1 MSRWLGRLS
10 IALFVGATGF
20 SGAAESEWVYRGA
33 TGRLIYAP
41 DAQGDRVMD
50 FSAVGYQGGKSP
62 LPTVPTVVS
71 VLPLSGDDTAR
82 IQAAITQVSNLP
94 LGPDGFRG
102 AVELGAGEFQIASQL
117 QINAS
122 GVVLRGAGR
131 ETGGTL
137 LRGTGTGQRDLIQIA
152 GAGSESTTGSTRN
165 LIDKVVPVGA
175 RSFRVNTT
183 SGFSVG
189 DTVRIE
195 RPSTA
200 NWISDL
206 GMDMI
211 PPRTDGGTTTQW
223 QPGSFNIRYSRV
235 ITRIEG
241 DRVFIDAPLA
251 NSFDQQYGG
260 GTIKRT
266 TWDDGI
272 QNIGVE
278 NLRAESDF
286 TSPTDEDHAWN
297 FVSINNAQNV
307 WVRDTASAHFGRSAV
322 LADRF
327 SKWVTVDNVRN
338 ETPKSLITGSRR
350 YTFDLSGQLG
360 LVTNSEANEGRHDFV
375 NNSSRP
381 AGPNVFHNSVANDA
395 LDEAGPHQRWAT
407 GTLFD
412 NITVDGDQINARNR
426 GNFGSG
432 HGWAGANMVIWNS
445 TAESYIVQNPPTA
458 QNWLVGS
465 VGTVI
470 DDDRFGQQEPGYI
483 DSHGTRV
490 DVESLYEAQVEDASR
505 VTTFH
510 WDGTAGDWT
519 NPDAWNQRLTPGEY
533 RVESRDYLVGDIDD
547 FTDDG
552 SGSVDE
558 APIDP
563 AWEAAIQ
570 ANSALP
576 ITGFDD
582 ASGNKNVAFTIQHQL
597 DPGERVVHGSL
608 ALSLKQSG
616 GVIDSDFLRL
626 FDTSPNNK
634 LTFTEL
640 GWDTQIGPSEAF
652 VGVVDLGNSTD
663 QLQSGSVNVQVNDD
677 TAVDWALYTVT
688 VAKSTGTPGTAEVVI
703 ADGESLINGDVGS
716 VSTLGLEGGVLSL
729 ASDGIVEV
737 LQDFEQEAAGGLRIA
752 IDTANNGGLI
762 VGGNALLAGDLEL
775 VLDDGYAPAFG
786 DEITFLNADGVLSGE
801 FANATLPS
809 LNGGLRW
816 RLTRDANS
824 VGAEVILAGD
834 YNADGTVD
842 AADYSVWRDAA
853 NATQDLVADGNGDG
867 TVDAADRQVW
877 IDHFG
882 LTATASSSAAVPE
895 PATALL
901 FASALFLAV
910 FRRL

>member
-1 MSRWLGRLS
+1 MPRWFSQLTT
-10 IALFVGATGF
+10 ALLL
-20 SGAAESEWVYRGA
+20 GAASCAGAATSEWVYRGA

-41 DAQGDRVMD
+41 DAQGDRIPD
-50 FSAVGYQGGKSP
+50 FSDVGYRGGEVP
-62 LPTVPTVVS
+62 LPTVSAALMVS
-71 VLPLSGDDTAR
+71 PQAGDDTAL
-82 IQAAITQVSNLP
+82 IQAAIDQVSNLP

-102 AVELGAGEFQIASQL
+102 AVELSAGEFQIASQL
-117 QINAS
+117 RINTS

-152 GAGSESTTGSTRN
+152 GAGSERTTGSTRN
-165 LIDKVVPVGA
+165 LVDKVVPVGA

-189 DTVRIE
+189 DTVRLE

-211 PPRTDGGTTTQW
+211 PPRSDGGTVTQW

-241 DRVFIDAPLA
+241 DRIFVDAPLA
-251 NSFDQQYGG
+251 NSFEQQYGG

-272 QNIGVE
+272 ENVGVE

-297 FVSINNAQNV
+297 FVTINNAQNV

-327 SKWVTVDNVRN
+327 SKWVTVDNARN

-381 AGPNVFHNSVANDA
+381 AGPNVFHNSVANNA

-412 NITVDGDQINARNR
+412 NLTVDGDQINARNR

-465 VGTVI
+465 TGTVI
-470 DDDRFGQQEPGYI
+470 DDDRFGQQPPGYV
-483 DSHGTRV
+483 DSHGARV
-490 DVESLYEAQVEDASR
+490 DVDSLYESQVEDASEVHSFR
-505 VTTFH
+505 WSSGV
-510 WDGTAGDWT
+510 GEWT
-519 NPDAWNQRLTPGEY
+519 NPDAWDQRLTPGAYE
-533 RVESRDYLVGDIDD
+533 VESRDYLIGDIDQLAN
-547 FTDDG
+547 DG
-552 SGSVDE
+552 PSSVDN
-558 APIDP
+558 AAIDP
-563 AWEAAIQ
+563 AWAAAIQ
-570 ANSALP
+570 ASSALP
-576 ITGFDD
+576 ITGFDN
-582 ASGNKNVAFTIQHQL
+582 ATGNKNVAFTIEHQL

-608 ALSLKQSG
+608 ALSLWQTG
-616 GVIDSDFLRL
+616 GDVSSDFIRL
-626 FDTSPNNK
+626 FETSNE
-634 LTFTEL
+634 FSFSQL
-640 GWDTQIGPSEAF
+640 GWDGQVQAGEPF
-652 VGVVDLGNSTD
+652 VGVLDLGGATE
-663 QLQSGSVNVQVNDD
+663 QLQTGSVNVQVNDD
-677 TAVDWALYTVT
+677 TGVDWALYTVT
-688 VAKSTGTPGTAEVVI
+688 VAQATGPQGAGEVEI
-703 ADGESLINGDVGS
+703 AGGESLISGDVGS
-716 VSTLGLEGGVLSL
+716 VATLGVEAGRLRL
-729 ASDGIVEV
+729 ASGGSVEV
-737 LQDFEQEAAGGLRIA
+737 LGDYTQAGLGGLEFA
-752 IDTANNGGLI
+752 VGPSGSGALV
-762 VGGNALLAGDLEL
+762 VGGDATLGGEIEL
-775 VLDDGYAPAFG
+775 VLDAGYTPAFG
-786 DEITFLNADGVLSGE
+786 EEITLLTTDGALLGDFSDV
-801 FANATLPS
+801 TLPG
-809 LNGGLRW
+809 LDDGLRW
-816 RLTRDANS
+816 RLTRDNDS
-824 VGAEVILAGD
+824 IGAVVVLSGD
-834 YNADGTVD
+834 YNGDGTVD
-842 AADYSVWRDAA
+842 AADYTVWRDAEGSID
-853 NATQDLVADGNGDG
+853 DLAADGNGDG
-867 TVDAADRQVW
+867 VVDAADRQVW
-877 IDHFG
+877 IDHYG
-882 LTATASSSAAVPE
+882 RVANEASSAVPE
-895 PATALL
+895 PATSLL
-901 FASALFLAV
+901 VGSTLLLAA
-910 FRRL
+910 FRRR